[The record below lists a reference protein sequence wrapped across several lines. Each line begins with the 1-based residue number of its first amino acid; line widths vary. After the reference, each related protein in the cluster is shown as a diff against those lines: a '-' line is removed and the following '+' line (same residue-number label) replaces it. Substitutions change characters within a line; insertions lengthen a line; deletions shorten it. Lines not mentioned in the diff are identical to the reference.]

1 MNTVSR
7 WFAPV
12 VLAAGLGIAGM
23 APAPAQAQSSHDVA
37 RVIVDVADV
46 MFRSG
51 QPYYR
56 HGNYGYNDRLV
67 IVRDRWGR
75 PTYYRNAPRR
85 VVYRNGPPY
94 GNAYGFYANGPGSRN
109 VHCKKNGR
117 CEVRYYDP
125 RYDRKRWDR
134 DDRYDRR
141 DRRHG
146 RRWHDDD

>member
-1 MNTVSR
+1 MGASADRAWHIKAPGFSR
-7 WFAPV
+7 RRAS
-12 VLAAGLGIAGM
+12 GGRG
-23 APAPAQAQSSHDVA
+23 DG
-37 RVIVDVADV
+37 RG
-46 MFRSG
+46 G

-67 IVRDRWGR
+67 VVRDRWGR

-85 VVYRNGPPY
+85 VVSRNGPPY
-94 GNAYGFYANGPGSRN
+94 GNAYGYYANGPGSRN
-109 VHCKKNGR
+109 VNCKKNGR